1 MRYPALIDGE
11 KSAYGVVFPDLPGC
25 NGMGSTIEDAIQDAQ
40 DAMPLWMEVMEEGG
54 RPIPEPSALEDVEVP
69 EGSTLTSILLV
80 RSGRHRPAVR
90 VNLHLDA
97 DVADAINLE
106 SKRRG
111 ISRKAYVEEVVR
123 IAAQMGR

>member
-1 MRYPALIDGE
+1 MRYPALIYGE
-11 KSAYGVVFPDLPGC
+11 KGAYGVVFPDLPGC
-25 NGMGSTIEDAIQDAQ
+25 LAMGATIDKALQDAQ
-40 DAMPLWMEVMEEGG
+40 EALPQWMDAAEERGIA
-54 RPIPEPSALEDVEVP
+54 IPEPSALEAIEVP
-69 EGSTLTSILLV
+69 EGSALTSVLLV

-97 DVADAINLE
+97 DVADAITSE

-123 IAAQMGR
+123 FAAGTGR

>member
-11 KSAYGVVFPDLPGC
+11 KGAYGIVFPDLPGC
-25 NGMGSTIEDAIQDAQ
+25 LAMGATIDEAIQDAQ
-40 DAMPLWMEVMEEGG
+40 E
-54 RPIPEPSALEDVEVP
+54 ALPQWIE
-69 EGSTLTSILLV
+69 
-80 RSGRHRPAVR
+80 A
-90 VNLHLDA
+90 A
-97 DVADAINLE
+97 DTINSE